1 MRLCSLVSQKAREEG
16 SWSGGVPLQRELNNV
31 QLPALDTSGTSG
43 SSESV
48 GEVGKGSVSLVG
60 IRQQTFRELTDT

>member
-1 MRLCSLVSQKAREEG
+1 M
-16 SWSGGVPLQRELNNV
+16 QRELNNV